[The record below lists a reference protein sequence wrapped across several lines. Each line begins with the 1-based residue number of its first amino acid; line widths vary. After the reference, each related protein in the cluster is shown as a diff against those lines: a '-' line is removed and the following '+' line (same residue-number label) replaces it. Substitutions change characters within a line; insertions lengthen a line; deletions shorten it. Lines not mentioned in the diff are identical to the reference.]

1 MQLHAAK
8 GAPSAPITRDA
19 LADGGIHG
27 RKRLMRAQILTA
39 RDNLPF
45 ETRRLKSH
53 VVCRMLEPLLADAVR
68 NGGDRIP
75 LIAAYASM
83 KSELDL
89 FPLIESERATAWE
102 WCFPCMVEVDETA
115 GTGIDA
121 PSLTDSHQRTTATD
135 KTMALGSR
143 DSATGRMKSR
153 MEFFRVPRGAA
164 LARTAPFLV
173 RPTRSFDRASIED
186 RGFTWVDPS
195 EIDAVLVP
203 LVGFDA
209 RFNRLG
215 YGGGNYD
222 RFLANIGES
231 TFVAGVAFEEQ
242 RVSSIPCEAHDRP
255 LPLVVSA

>member
-1 MQLHAAK
+1 MHAEK
-8 GAPSAPITRDA
+8 GTPLAPTRGA
-19 LADGGIHG
+19 LIDSDIHG
-27 RKRLMRAQILTA
+27 QKRLMRAQILTA
-39 RDNLPF
+39 RDNLPP
-45 ETRRLKSH
+45 EIRRLKSH
-53 VVCRMLEPLLADAVR
+53 AVCRMLEPLLVDAVR

-89 FPLIESERATAWE
+89 LPLIESERAAAWE
-102 WCFPCMVEVDETA
+102 WCFPCMIAVDEMA

-121 PSLTDSHQRTTATD
+121 PSPTGSHQRTTVVAGTKAPD
-135 KTMALGSR
+135 PC
-143 DSATGRMKSR
+143 DSATCRMKSR
-153 MEFFRVPRGAA
+153 MEFFRVPRAAA
-164 LARTAPFLV
+164 LARTAPFLA
-173 RPTRSFDRASIED
+173 RPTRSFDRVSLED

-195 EIDAVLVP
+195 EINAVLVP

-222 RFLANIGES
+222 RFLASIRES
-231 TFVAGVAFEEQ
+231 TFVTGVAFEEQ